1 MLEGTSREGLYALV
15 VEVGSGSCRS
25 ALVVEVAG
33 RSALVVEVAADV
45 SQVEASSEYAAEHF
59 LLYVAIIFLLYSV
72 RFLFGC
78 LWPPKHF
85 AARIEDGS
93 IQ

>member
-1 MLEGTSREGLYALV
+1 MRCGLV
-15 VEVGSGSCRS
+15 S
-25 ALVVEVAG
+25 G

-45 SQVEASSEYAAEHF
+45 SQLEAASFDYASGHF
-59 LLYVAIIFLLYSV
+59 LLYVALIFFLYSV

-78 LWPPKHF
+78 LWRPKHF
-85 AARIEDGS
+85 AAWIEVWS